1 MKTIVSRALW
11 GTLIAGGITLL
22 GATVAQAAET
32 TGEDGLLSG
41 TQALVSLQA
50 PVTVAGN
57 ALSVIGDSES
67 TDAATAAPA
76 PAAAPAEARTDGSD
90 GVASGTQAPVSV
102 AVPVTVGGNA
112 VSVLGDAESTGAESS
127 APAPAPARNE
137 DATAPEAAPA
147 TSGEDGVLAGTQV
160 LAPVAAPVT
169 AGGNAVS
176 VLGDAESTDAT
187 TTAPAPT
194 GNPAGAITD
203 GQDGILGGTQVLAP
217 VGLPV
222 TLGGN
227 AVSVIGDSTTSP
239 TTGPTSPTN
248 PVDPTDPTNPTTP
261 TNPVDPTGPTGPTG
275 PTAPT
280 GPTDPT
286 GPTAPTGTT
295 ASPGGIVGSAASVGT
310 PLALAKTGGALDASP
325 ILAALAAV
333 LLGVMLLT
341 RRTRTE

>member
-76 PAAAPAEARTDGSD
+76 APAAEARSDGSD
-90 GVASGTQAPVSV
+90 GVASGTQALVSV
-102 AVPVTVGGNA
+102 SVPVTVDGNA
-112 VSVLGDAESTGAESS
+112 VSVLGDAESTGSESS

-137 DATAPEAAPA
+137 DAAAPEAAPA
-147 TSGEDGVLAGTQV
+147 TSGEDGV
-160 LAPVAAPVT
+160 
-169 AGGNAVS
+169 
-176 VLGDAESTDAT
+176 
-187 TTAPAPT
+187 
-194 GNPAGAITD
+194 
-203 GQDGILGGTQVLAP
+203 LGGTQVLAP

-227 AVSVIGDSTTSP
+227 AVSVIGDSTTTSP
-239 TTGPTSPTN
+239 TTGPTGPTD
-248 PVDPTDPTNPTTP
+248 PVDPTDPTDPSTPTNPVDPTTP
-261 TNPVDPTGPTGPTG
+261 TNPVDPTDPSGPVGPTGPSGSTG
-275 PTAPT
+275 S
-280 GPTDPT
+280 TD
-286 GPTAPTGTT
+286 
-295 ASPGGIVGSAASVGT
+295 GIVGTAASVGT